1 MKTTKIVIKNLF
13 GIREAAL
20 DGRSVEL
27 AGPKG
32 SGKTSV
38 LDAIRYALT
47 NRSDRDYIIHQGADE
62 GEIIIET
69 DTGLSID
76 RKTRTTKADTV
87 KVKDGSMLQTRPAE
101 FLSGIFTPLQL
112 NPVAFTQL
120 SRQEKNRVIL
130 SLIDFAWDMNW
141 IKEQFGEIPQ
151 GMDYSKHILEV
162 LSDIQAESG
171 VYFQSRQNLN
181 RDIRNKQ
188 AFIADI
194 AKDIPPHYDAVRW
207 EAYPTREKYQEL
219 ERIREANSRIER
231 AKAFREGFE
240 AKKRGLEAERDI
252 QLAAVA
258 QDISAQ
264 RESITGDIQ
273 RLEAQL
279 AAAREKLDGLAQRQ
293 REREELEQARFRESL
308 AKLERDVGV
317 ADQYAGQEVQDTSAL
332 SAELDEAEQMR
343 SHLNEYRRMRDMQTE
358 LDELTARSQALT
370 DKIELARELP
380 ATILA
385 QASIPV
391 EGLTVK
397 DGVPLIHGLP
407 ISNLSDGELLELCV
421 DITVSRPG
429 QLGIILVDGA
439 ERLDSVSRERLY
451 AKCKAKGLQLIA
463 TRVTDSEEMEVI
475 EL

>member
-87 KVKDGSMLQTRPAE
+87 KVRDGSMLQTRPAE

-151 GMDYSKHILEV
+151 GVDYSKHILEV

-194 AKDIPPHYDAVRW
+194 AKDIPPHYDAAHW

-308 AKLERDVGV
+308 AKLERDMGV

-332 SAELDEAEQMR
+332 STELDEAEQMR

>member
-151 GMDYSKHILEV
+151 GVDYSKHILEV

-194 AKDIPPHYDAVRW
+194 AKDIPPHYDAARW

-252 QLAAVA
+252 QLSAVA

-317 ADQYAGQEVQDTSAL
+317 ADQYAGQEVQDTSTL

-343 SHLNEYRRMRDMQTE
+343 SHLNEYRRMRGMQTE
-358 LDELTARSQALT
+358 LDELTAKAQALT

-463 TRVTDSEEMEVI
+463 TRVTDSEEMEMI